1 MMRRFMTR
9 KNQALSKKRRGTIFV
24 EYILLLTIVGIGVLV
39 GLACVRTALVDELI
53 DLSMAIDAINC

>member
-1 MMRRFMTR
+1 MRRFLQKKP
-9 KNQALSKKRRGTIFV
+9 KNSAKRRRGTIFV

-53 DLSMAIDAINC
+53 DLAAAIDAINC